1 MTREEF
7 EQEMI
12 RIDEY
17 EQELGRF
24 ESSTEE
30 KYNRL
35 KNELKTNIINSL
47 KKALDFKIDE
57 SAAFV
62 LDWCRERLSLEDKIV
77 KLKNHVEDLQEKIP
91 PKFATK
97 DHLPNVDEKVLVFFD
112 DDEESFH
119 AAWICETPDGT
130 KKWTDGEMDYSID
143 FFKSW
148 MPRPKPRGITLKDV
162 KVTLGGAEV
171 KDFGPEVEQDFKKK
185 SYYTF
190 NDALEIL
197 FINGK
202 EFMQMKKIGKA
213 RFIKYADSDSI
224 FLFDEDCIR
233 HFFDDAEADELVAE
247 IKSRAYERWLIGKEI
262 VDKTSSLLGW

>member
-12 RIDEY
+12 RIDSY
-17 EQELGRF
+17 EQELGIV

-30 KYNRL
+30 KYNHM
-35 KNELKTNIINSL
+35 KNELKTKIINSL
-47 KKALDFKIDE
+47 KKALYFKTDE
-57 SAAFV
+57 SASLV
-62 LDWCRERLSLEDKIV
+62 LDWCRTRLSLEKKIV
-77 KLKNHVEDLQEKIP
+77 ELKNHIENMQEKMP
-91 PKFATK
+91 AKFATK
-97 DHLPNVDEKVLVFFD
+97 DQLPEVGEKVLVF
-112 DDEESFH
+112 DEEDDFL
-119 AAWICETPDGT
+119 AAWIVEYPDGT

-143 FFKSW
+143 CFTSW
-148 MPRPKPRGITLKDV
+148 MPRPKRKGFTLKDV
-162 KVTLGGAEV
+162 KVTIGGAEV

-190 NDALEIL
+190 NDALQIL

-213 RFIKYADSDSI
+213 RFIKFEDSDQI

-233 HFFDDAEADELVAE
+233 HFFDDAETDELVAE
-247 IKSRAYERWLIGKEI
+247 IKARAHERWLIGKEM
-262 VDKTSSLLGW
+262 VEKTSSLLGW

>member
-47 KKALDFKIDE
+47 KKALHFKIDE
-57 SAAFV
+57 SAASV

-77 KLKNHVEDLQEKIP
+77 KLKNHVEDLQEKMP
-91 PKFATK
+91 AKFATK
-97 DHLPNVDEKVLVFFD
+97 DQLPEVGEKVLVF
-112 DDEESFH
+112 DEEDDFL
-119 AAWICETPDGT
+119 AAWIVEYPDGT
-130 KKWTDGEMDYSID
+130 KKWTDGENDYSIGN
-143 FFKSW
+143 FTSW
-148 MPRPKPRGITLKDV
+148 MHRPKPRGVTLKDV
-162 KVTLGGAEV
+162 KVTLGVAEI

-185 SYYTF
+185 SFYTF
-190 NDALEIL
+190 NDALQIL
-197 FINGK
+197 FIHGK

-213 RFIKYADSDSI
+213 RFIKYADSDQI

-233 HFFDDAEADELVAE
+233 HFFDDAETDELVAE
-247 IKSRAYERWLIGKEI
+247 IKARAYERWKLCMEAGAR
-262 VDKTSSLLGW
+262 TSNLLGW